1 VYYIHSIGK
10 IEMMRIR
17 HFSDDSGLSRVVTMA
32 IGLAVLLV
40 ITTPAGAITKAEVD
54 SACADSRAAQV
65 EFEAAQ
71 ARKDTVASELDEVY
85 HVVVDLT
92 ADEVTL
98 RGNVIE
104 DERTIA
110 ETRDGVLNRALDV
123 YMNQGSGFESLFLLS
138 GSIDKAITGAALV
151 QTVAEEDV
159 ADIDRLESLAADN
172 ERRRAE
178 LDGIIEIRRNQE
190 VGLEARNIALEN
202 AFLSFEAARNELSA
216 SCRAAQA
223 EYQKQ
228 LAIARA
234 KAAAA
239 KSGAAGGLPD
249 AATPGFICPN
259 SGSNWFSND
268 WGNPRSGGR
277 RHKGT
282 DIFGKRGSPL
292 VAVAKGTV
300 RTGNGGLGGITVW
313 VNSDYGV
320 NYYYAHMGSIAPG
333 ITTGSRVNIGD
344 KVGTVGDSGNARG
357 GTPHNHFGIWV
368 NGWVNPYRTLAR
380 NC

>member
-1 VYYIHSIGK
+1 MLTSF
-10 IEMMRIR
+10 
-17 HFSDDSGLSRVVTMA
+17 FSGDSGQSRVVAMV
-32 IGLAVLLV
+32 IGLAMLLV
-40 ITTPAGAITKAEVD
+40 IAIPAGAITKTEVD
-54 SACADSRAAQV
+54 SACTDSRAAQV
-65 EFEAAQ
+65 QFEAAQ
-71 ARKDTVASELDEVY
+71 LRKDEVAAELDEVY
-85 HVVVDLT
+85 HLVVDLAT
-92 ADEVTL
+92 DEVTL

-110 ETRDGVLNRALDV
+110 ETRDGVLSRALDV
-123 YMNQGSGFESLFLLS
+123 YMNQGSGLESLFLLS

-151 QTVAEEDV
+151 QAVTEEDLG
-159 ADIDRLESLAADN
+159 DIDRLESLAADN

-178 LDGIIEIRRNQE
+178 LGGIIEIRRNQE
-190 VGLEARNIALEN
+190 TDLKARNIALEN
-202 AFLSFEAARNELSA
+202 AFLSFEASRNELSA
-216 SCRAAQA
+216 TCRTAQA
-223 EYQKQ
+223 EYRRQ

-239 KSGAAGGLPD
+239 RSGAAGGLPA
-249 AATPGFICPN
+249 AATPAFICPIA
-259 SGSNWFSND
+259 GSHWFTND

-277 RHKGT
+277 SHKGT
-282 DIFGKRGSPL
+282 DMFAKRGTSL

-300 RTGNGGLGGITVW
+300 RTSNGGLGGIQVW

-320 NYYYAHMGSIAPG
+320 NYYYAHLDSIASG
-333 ITTGSRVNIGD
+333 ITAGSRVNIGD

-368 NGWVNPYRTLAR
+368 NGWVNPYPTLAR

>member
-1 VYYIHSIGK
+1 
-10 IEMMRIR
+10 MLIR
-17 HFSDDSGLSRVVTMA
+17 HFSDDSGLSRVTTMVLS
-32 IGLAVLLV
+32 LAMLLV
-40 ITTPAGAITKAEVD
+40 IAMPAGAITKAEVD

-65 EFEAAQ
+65 EFEAAEV
-71 ARKDTVASELDEVY
+71 RRDTVAAALDATY
-85 HVVVDLT
+85 HIVVDLT
-92 ADEVTL
+92 ASEVTL
-98 RGNVIE
+98 RGNVID

-123 YMNQGSGFESLFLLS
+123 YMNQGASFQSLFLLS

-159 ADIDRLESLAADN
+159 GDIDRLESLAADN
-172 ERRRAE
+172 ERRREE
-178 LDGIIEIRRNQE
+178 LDGIIEIRREQE
-190 VGLEARNIALEN
+190 ADLEARNIALEN
-202 AFLSFEAARNELSA
+202 AFVSFEAARNELSA
-216 SCRAAQA
+216 TCRTAQA

-239 KSGAAGGLPD
+239 KSGAAGGLPA
-249 AATPGFICPN
+249 AATPGFICPVA
-259 SGSNWFSND
+259 GSHWFTND

-277 RHKGT
+277 THKGT
-282 DIFGKRGSPL
+282 DMFAKRGTAL
-292 VAVAKGTV
+292 VAVAKGTI

-320 NYYYAHMGSIAPG
+320 NYYYAHLDSIAPG
-333 ITTGSRVNIGD
+333 ISTGSRVNIGD

-357 GTPHNHFGIWV
+357 GTPHNHFGVWV
-368 NGWVNPYRTLAR
+368 NGWVNPYPTLAR